1 MLALEAVGERE
12 RLSSFLLG
20 DNLLRNLPKADF
32 FGEVELGFSSNTVI
46 GEEEEEEEEEAA
58 SYVIFMMKPGL
69 IEGSL
74 LNQRT
79 LNWYILE
86 LRN

>member
-46 GEEEEEEEEEAA
+46 GEEEEEEEEEEEAA
-58 SYVIFMMKPGL
+58 SYVVFMMKPGL

-79 LNWYILE
+79 LSWVYT
-86 LRN
+86 RT

>member
-32 FGEVELGFSSNTVI
+32 FGGVELGFSSNTVI
-46 GEEEEEEEEEAA
+46 GEEEEEEEEEEAA
-58 SYVIFMMKPGL
+58 SYVVFMMKPGL
-69 IEGSL
+69 IVGSL
-74 LNQRT
+74 LNQRI
-79 LNWYILE
+79 LNWVYT
-86 LRN
+86 

>member
-12 RLSSFLLG
+12 RLSAFLLG
-20 DNLLRNLPKADF
+20 DNLLRNLPKVDF
-32 FGEVELGFSSNTVI
+32 FGELELGFSSIEI
-46 GEEEEEEEEEAA
+46 GEEEEEEEEEEAA
-58 SYVIFMMKPGL
+58 SCVFFMMKPGL

-79 LNWYILE
+79 LNWVYT
-86 LRN
+86 